1 MKTAQRL
8 SVVMLAI
15 VGMGAWLFASAQ
27 QNGSSEPAKAPKPSK
42 NQVTEITLPQY
53 PVDMPEG
60 PNLAV
65 YQQKC
70 LLCHSSRY
78 VTMQPR
84 FSRAVWEKEVKKMV
98 DVYGASI
105 TPAEQTE
112 IVEYLTAI
120 KGPAESK

>member
-1 MKTAQRL
+1 MF
-8 SVVMLAI
+8 VV
-15 VGMGAWLFASAQ
+15 VGMGTVFSISAQ
-27 QNGSSEPAKAPKPSK
+27 QSGNSGSAKAAKPPK

-53 PVDMPEG
+53 PVDMPDG
-60 PNLAV
+60 PNLAA

-84 FSRAVWEKEVKKMV
+84 FSRTVWEKEVKKMV
-98 DVYGASI
+98 DVYGAPI
-105 TPAEQTE
+105 TPTEQTQ
-112 IVEYLTAI
+112 IVDYLTAI